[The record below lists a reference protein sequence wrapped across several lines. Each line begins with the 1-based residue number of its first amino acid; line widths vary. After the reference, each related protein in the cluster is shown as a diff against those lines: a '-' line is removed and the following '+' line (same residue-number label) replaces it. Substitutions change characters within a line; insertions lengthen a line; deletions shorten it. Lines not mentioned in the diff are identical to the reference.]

1 MTPALRRRL
10 AGETAASYRPA
21 GRFARYFALGKLLG
35 DPVFPMIL
43 ERGLIPDG
51 ARLLDPG
58 CGQGLLGAW
67 LLAARRIYQQGGWP
81 ACLPEPP
88 VLRHYQG
95 IERRPAEALRA
106 RRALGADAAAITTGD
121 LLSVRWPEAD
131 VIVLLD
137 VLHYLNPEAQSRVLR
152 RARESLPPRGRLLLR
167 VGDAAGGWRHRWSE
181 GVDRA
186 VAGLRGDGWERLH
199 GRAAEDWVN
208 LLDALGFGLEA
219 LPLRQG
225 FSFSN
230 RCYLAWPR
238 FTAAP

>member
-10 AGETAASYRPA
+10 AGEAAACYRPA
-21 GRFARYFALGKLLG
+21 GRFARYFAQGKLLG

-67 LLAARRIYQQGGWP
+67 LLAARRIYEEGDWP
-81 ACLPEPP
+81 AGLPEPP
-88 VLRHYQG
+88 ALRHYQG
-95 IERRPAEALRA
+95 IERRPAEARRA
-106 RRALGADAAAITTGD
+106 RRALGAHAAIVTGD
-121 LLSVRWPEAD
+121 LLSVPWPAAD

-137 VLHYLNPEAQSRVLR
+137 VLHYLDTEAQTRVLR
-152 RARESLPPRGRLLLR
+152 CVRESLSPRGRLLLR

-181 GVDRA
+181 GVDRL
-186 VAGLRGDGWERLH
+186 VAGWRGDGWGSLH
-199 GRAAEDWVN
+199 GRRAEDWEA
-208 LLDALGFGLEA
+208 LLQALGFALEA

-225 FSFSN
+225 ISFSN

-238 FTAAP
+238 FTADP

>member
-1 MTPALRRRL
+1 MTPALRRHL
-10 AGETAASYRPA
+10 AAEAAAWYRPA

-43 ERGLIPDG
+43 ERGLIPGD
-51 ARLLDPG
+51 ACLLDPG

-67 LLAARRIYQQGGWP
+67 LLAARRIYEQGGWLAGLPKPP
-81 ACLPEPP
+81 ALG
-88 VLRHYQG
+88 HYQG
-95 IERRPAEALRA
+95 IERRPAEARRA
-106 RRALGADAAAITTGD
+106 RRALGAHAVIVSGD
-121 LLSVRWPEAD
+121 LLSVPWPEAD

-137 VLHYLNPEAQSRVLR
+137 VLHYLNPEAQTKVLR
-152 RARESLPPRGRLLLR
+152 RARESLSPRGRLLLR
-167 VGDAAGGWRHRWSE
+167 VGDAAGGWRHRWSD

-199 GRAAEDWVN
+199 GRRAEDWEDV
-208 LLDALGFGLEA
+208 LEAQGFGLEA

-225 FSFSN
+225 FSLSN

>member
-10 AGETAASYRPA
+10 AWEAAASYRPA

-43 ERGLIPDG
+43 ERGLISSG
-51 ARLLDPG
+51 ARLLDLG

-81 ACLPEPP
+81 AGLPEPP

-95 IERRPAEALRA
+95 IEHRSAEARRA
-106 RRALGADAAAITTGD
+106 RWALGADAAAITTGD
-121 LLSVRWPEAD
+121 LLSVRWHEAD

-152 RARESLPPRGRLLLR
+152 RARVSLSPRGRLLLR
-167 VGDAAGGWRHRWSE
+167 VGDAAGGWRHRWSD

-199 GRAAEDWVN
+199 GRRAEDWEG
-208 LLDALGFGLEA
+208 LLEALGFDLEA

-225 FSFSN
+225 FSFTN